1 MALNRGS
8 SSSSNTVLLCIFLVL
23 FVIPCL
29 AKEKVDPEGMDTG
42 IYEIDYR
49 GPETH
54 TYTLPPPNKGRAKS
68 HSKSKGLLMTARKA
82 RANAKKIN
90 G

>member
-1 MALNRGS
+1 MALKRGS
-8 SSSSNTVLLCIFLVL
+8 SSSNLVLLCIFLAL
-23 FVIPCL
+23 FAIPCF
-29 AKEKVDPEGMDTG
+29 AKGKVDAEGIDTE

-54 TYTLPPPNKGRAKS
+54 TYTLPPPSKGRAGA
-68 HSKSKGLLMTARKA
+68 HSKSKGPVTAR
-82 RANAKKIN
+82 RTGPSAKKIY